1 MSETSGDAGQWAARV
16 QEAAN
21 GNAEFAAGAEWL
33 DLKLLLRI
41 GDDAW
46 WFKVYRG
53 RVIDAMPYAVA
64 TNRLGYEVVVGG
76 PRAAWQRIVAR
87 SSSFGREHA
96 MGALHVD
103 GLRVE
108 GDRSYR
114 ALVAL
119 GDQIVRS
126 VGLAQE

>member
-1 MSETSGDAGQWAARV
+1 MTETSERWAARV
-16 QEAAN
+16 LETAN

-33 DLKLLLRI
+33 DFKLLLRV
-41 GDDAW
+41 GDAAW

-64 TNRLGYEVVVGG
+64 TNRLGYDVVVSA
-76 PRAAWQRIVAR
+76 PRAAWGRIVGR

-103 GLRVE
+103 GQRVE

-126 VGLAQE
+126 VGLPQEEQ